1 MHKKLTPID
10 DFVVFNSVFSG
21 NVETITFHGEITA
34 TDVMPLDQ
42 EEVEE
47 EEEMMMV
54 RLQQHSVSAL
64 IWSKSDKVL
73 NSE

>member
-1 MHKKLTPID
+1 M
-10 DFVVFNSVFSG
+10 
-21 NVETITFHGEITA
+21 ETITFHGEITA

>member
-1 MHKKLTPID
+1 M
-10 DFVVFNSVFSG
+10 S

-54 RLQQHSVSAL
+54 SVG
-64 IWSKSDKVL
+64 D
-73 NSE
+73 EEE